1 MDWKTRLAVS
11 YQDDGGTHEL
21 VPVQQFAPT
30 FALNAEVLNSIE
42 RTHLG
47 VVYTPQSLTFSLTIN
62 AIGDGAA
69 KLTALALEGKRFD
82 IILQEAEGGHDWSFK
97 KIVMSECVITSAA
110 SSSATVSGAP
120 TATFSGFSLA
130 AQAEPKT
137 GSTVTAP

>member
-11 YQDDGGTHEL
+11 YQDTNGTHEL
-21 VPVQQFAPT
+21 VPVQQFAPQ

-42 RTHLG
+42 QTHIG

-110 SSSATVSGAP
+110 SS
-120 TATFSGFSLA
+120 TAT
-130 AQAEPKT
+130 
-137 GSTVTAP
+137 